1 MIFFRIE
8 FVQKVN
14 VVYYMVIKVCEN
26 CSAKWFF
33 IDFFLFQYRIN
44 QSITYNITRKTI
56 SHRFLFF
63 CANK

>member
-33 IDFFLFQYRIN
+33 IDFFCFSIESIN
-44 QSITYNITRKTI
+44 QSHTT
-56 SHRFLFF
+56 
-63 CANK
+63 